1 MQPQT
6 INSQIFWL
14 RSETKRNEYRRALTP
29 DSCEKIIAAGH
40 KVYVE
45 DWAQSIIP
53 TKNYT
58 EIGCISVA
66 AGSWQTDAPDQAII
80 IGLKALPDNPKTY
93 KHTHIYF
100 AHAYKEQEGWK
111 DLLGNFKKDGGKI
124 IDLEY
129 MVNDQGR
136 RVNAF
141 GYWAGYVG
149 AALGALFAKA
159 ENVDKA
165 VSELQNL
172 GQFPDKEDLIKFI
185 KSHTKNERTGAIVIG
200 CKGRSGAGA
209 SELLAGLAWPV
220 TGWDIEE
227 TAPGGPFLEILNY
240 ELFVNCV
247 LALSPMAPF
256 ITKDLIES
264 NDHKLKIISDV
275 SCDPDSECNMIPLY
289 DEATV
294 LSKPL
299 IQVSSGESPVYL
311 TAIDNLPSILPKE
324 ASYDFSN
331 QLEAFIINYTET
343 QGPVLNALEV
353 FNSCSSKL

>member
-1 MQPQT
+1 MK
-6 INSQIFWL
+6 SQIFWL
-14 RSETKRNEYRRALTP
+14 RSETKKNEFRRALTP

-40 KVYVE
+40 KVFVE

-58 EIGCISVA
+58 DIGCTSVA
-66 AGSWQTDAPDQAII
+66 DGSWQSEAPDNAII

-100 AHAYKEQEGWK
+100 AHAYKEQDGWK
-111 DLLGNFKKDGGKI
+111 ELLGCFKRDGGKV

-129 MVNDQGR
+129 MVNEQGR

-159 ENVDKA
+159 DNLEKA
-165 VSELQNL
+165 ITELQTL
-172 GQFPDKEDLIKFI
+172 EKFPDKKDLIEFI
-185 KSHTKNERTGAIVIG
+185 KSHTKNKCAEAIVIG

-209 SELLAGLAWPV
+209 SELLASLTWPV
-220 TGWDIEE
+220 TGWDKED
-227 TAPGGPFLEILNY
+227 TAPGGPFPEILNF

-256 ITKDLIES
+256 ITKEMIES
-264 NDHKLKIISDV
+264 KNHKLKVISDV
-275 SCDPDSECNMIPLY
+275 SCDPDSDCNMVPLY

-299 IQVSSGESPVYL
+299 IQVTEGSNPVFL

-324 ASYDFSN
+324 ASFDFSS
-331 QLEAFIINYTET
+331 QLETYIINYSEQ
-343 QGPVLNALEV
+343 QGPVLAALKV
-353 FNSCSSKL
+353 FNECSAKI